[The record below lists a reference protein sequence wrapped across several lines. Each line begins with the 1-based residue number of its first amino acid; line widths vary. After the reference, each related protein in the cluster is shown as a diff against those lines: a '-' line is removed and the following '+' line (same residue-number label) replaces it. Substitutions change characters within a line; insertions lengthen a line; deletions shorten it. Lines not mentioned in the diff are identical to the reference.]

1 MFVTTVKV
9 LIGLHISIK
18 KINSIVKDNN
28 MTEEQKRF
36 IEMYSFEKKTYS
48 KIEEDM
54 KCTRAY
60 LRKLLTPD
68 VKTLIKDIQ
77 DIRTKFTPPRKEAFK
92 GNFKNF
98 YDWYKDQKQECG
110 YCGITQA
117 DLKIIF
123 VDSEDRILPFIPPTK
138 ISQRE
143 QEGPKQGAFKR
154 SSGTLEIERLD
165 SAGEYDGDNMIL
177 ACPLCNNAKSNLI
190 DEICWRELF
199 VPKMQEYYK
208 RLLNDEKCTEKC
220 EHSK

>member
-1 MFVTTVKV
+1 MKEMGWTSDYIRQLRSEHHTNIEV
-9 LIGLHISIK
+9 IK
-18 KINSIVKDNN
+18 KLEYI
-28 MTEEQKRF
+28 
-36 IEMYSFEKKTYS
+36 KK
-48 KIEEDM
+48 
-54 KCTRAY
+54 
-60 LRKLLTPD
+60 
-68 VKTLIKDIQ
+68 
-77 DIRTKFTPPRKEAFK
+77 IRTKFTGSRKDAFI
-92 GNFKNF
+92 GNFKKF

-143 QEGPKQGAFKR
+143 QEGPKQGTFKR

-165 SAGEYDGDNMIL
+165 SAGGYDDDNMIL

-190 DEICWRELF
+190 DETCWCELF
-199 VPKMQEYYK
+199 VPAMQKYYK
-208 RLLNDEKCTEKC
+208 RLLNGQKCTEKC